1 MRQILSGSENAM
13 ETARVT
19 IKGQLVVPAAIRPRY
34 NIKPGTRI
42 VFIEE
47 NGRLIM
53 QPATREYIRSFCGVF
68 KLKPGEKSA
77 VQELLEDRAA
87 DRKREEAKL
96 AKHDA

>member
-1 MRQILSGSENAM
+1 M

-19 IKGQLVVPAAIRPRY
+19 SKGQLVVPAAIRRRY
-34 NIKPGTRI
+34 HIKPGTRI

-53 QPATREYIRSFCGVF
+53 QPVTRAYIESFHGIF

-87 DRKREEAKL
+87 DRKRE
-96 AKHDA
+96 DA